1 MNSLMHESSLEVGEN
16 IDKRLP
22 PKQTDRFV
30 RRLNKYRI
38 HQSDCQIKSDLSFR
52 ELCEQESQHIRKLQ
66 EQKPLAGRQ
75 KRVNKRQSKKEVK
88 VCA

>member
-1 MNSLMHESSLEVGEN
+1 MNSLMDESALEVEEN
-16 IDKRLP
+16 IDKRSSP
-22 PKQTDRFV
+22 RQTDRFV

-38 HQSDCQIKSDLSFR
+38 HQSDCQMKSDLSFR

-66 EQKPLAGRQ
+66 EQKPVAGRQ
-75 KRVNKRQSKKEVK
+75 KRVNKKQPKKEIK